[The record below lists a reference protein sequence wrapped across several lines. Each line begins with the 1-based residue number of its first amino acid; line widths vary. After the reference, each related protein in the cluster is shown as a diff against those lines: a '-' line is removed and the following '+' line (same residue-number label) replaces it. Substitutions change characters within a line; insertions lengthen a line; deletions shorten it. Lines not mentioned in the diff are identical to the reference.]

1 MFIGAAD
8 YELWAW
14 RPHLEVWALILA
26 ALGVGYYVKRV
37 LAPAVPGGAGEITRK
52 QKISYLLALAF
63 LWLASDWPVHDISEE
78 YLYSMHMIQ
87 HLLITLVV
95 PPLLLLAVPNWLA
108 MRIVDIRNP
117 WTKRLLHPVF
127 VGVLFNGVVAVTH
140 LPPVVNLSASNGLF
154 HYTVH
159 LVLFVTAL
167 GMWMPVC
174 GPLPSLRLQPFGKM
188 FHLFAMSVLPTVPA
202 GFLTFAQST
211 LYEAYDKQVRLWG
224 ISVSVDQQAAGLIM
238 KIAGGAYLWML
249 IAVIFF
255 RWSLGQ
261 QRRDSALRQASS
273 QGNDTH
279 SGNGA
284 FADAELANA
293 ELVASN
299 SEVLTYAQVAEA
311 FEASPPPLEEA
322 ED

>member
-52 QKISYLLALAF
+52 QKISYLLALGF

-127 VGVLFNGVVAVTH
+127 VGVLFNAVVAVTH

-293 ELVASN
+293 ELVTSN